1 MLTTYLSGLVGETI
15 TKLVNLH
22 GEVAG
27 LENPDFNVLGV
38 QTAGGSN
45 IVPTFY
51 EEEND
56 YLSLLLNEDGSLSTN
71 GGDFVNVAAIT
82 NKLTAANCT
91 FKLCGEDVETSVVSA
106 LLTQMANEKLEIVN
120 V

>member
-15 TKLVNLH
+15 TKLVNVR
-22 GEVAG
+22 GEAAG
-27 LENPDFNVLGV
+27 LDNPVFNVLGA
-38 QTAGGSN
+38 QTANGVV
-45 IVPTFY
+45 VPTFY

-56 YLSLLLNEDGSLSTN
+56 YLSLLLDEDGSLSTTV
-71 GGDFVNVAAIT
+71 GDYVRVEAIT

-91 FKLCGEDVETSVVSA
+91 FENCGEDAETNVVTS
-106 LLTQMANEKLEIVN
+106 LLAQMAGEKLEIVN

>member
-1 MLTTYLSGLVGETI
+1 MLTTYLSGLVGETLS
-15 TKLVNLH
+15 KLVNLH

-27 LENPDFNVLGV
+27 LDNPVFNVLGV
-38 QTAGGSN
+38 QTANGKN

-56 YLSLLLNEDGSLSTN
+56 YLSLLLNEDGSLSKN
-71 GGDFVNVAAIT
+71 GGDYVNVAAIA

-91 FKLCGEDVETSVVSA
+91 FENCGEDVETNVVSS
-106 LLTQMANEKLEIVN
+106 LLAQMAGEKLEIVN

>member
-1 MLTTYLSGLVGETI
+1 MVTTYLSGLVGETI
-15 TKLVNLH
+15 SKLVNLR
-22 GEVAG
+22 GEAAG
-27 LENPDFNVLGV
+27 LDNPVFNVFGV
-38 QTAGGSN
+38 QTANGEN

-56 YLSLLLNEDGSLSTN
+56 YLSLLLDEDGSLSSTV
-71 GGDFVNVAAIT
+71 GDYVRVEAIT

-91 FKLCGEDVETSVVSA
+91 FENCGEDAETNVVSS
-106 LLTQMANEKLEIVN
+106 LLAQMAGEKLEIVN

>member
-22 GEVAG
+22 GEAAG
-27 LENPDFNVLGV
+27 LDNPIFNVLGA
-38 QTAGGSN
+38 QTANGV

-56 YLSLLLNEDGSLSTN
+56 YLSLLLDEDGSLSTN
-71 GGDFVNVAAIT
+71 VGDFVNVAAIT

-91 FKLCGEDVETSVVSA
+91 FKNCGEDAETTVVFS
-106 LLTQMANEKLEIVN
+106 LLAQMVGENLEIVN

>member
-15 TKLVNLH
+15 TKLVNLR
-22 GEVAG
+22 GEAAG
-27 LENPDFNVLGV
+27 LDNPVFNILGA
-38 QTAGGSN
+38 QTAGGV

-51 EEEND
+51 EDEND
-56 YLSLLLNEDGSLSTN
+56 YLSLLLDEDGSLTSN
-71 GGDFVNVAAIT
+71 VGDFVNVEAIT

-91 FKLCGEDVETSVVSA
+91 FENCGEDDETTVVSS
-106 LLTQMANEKLEIVN
+106 LLAQMVGEKFDVVN